1 MVKEILLYT
10 PIYSSAAEAF
20 VNSMEENKG
29 NDVVVRINTDGGDVE
44 DGWSMV
50 AKFAE
55 HKGKKTVKV
64 DGRAHSMGCFFL
76 AYADDAECLD
86 ISQFLIHRA
95 AYPQWVEKDAERM
108 TEAMWATLNAVN
120 GHLRAAL
127 ESKIDVAKF
136 EKLKKVSMDAV
147 FSTSSRLD
155 VFLTAEEAKK
165 IGLVKR
171 IVSIT
176 PEKKA
181 ELNSLMYKLAAQS
194 TENTEETKPKEE
206 KQLNTKKMTIEKL
219 KAEHPEI
226 FAQVVAIGV
235 EKEKDRTGAWMAFVG
250 IDTEAVSKG
259 IKEGKEIT
267 QTIMAELSLKSF
279 NAQALKNVAAD
290 SVKPVVTPEEVNKT
304 EKELAISAFEADV
317 KKGLEK
323 K

>member
-136 EKLKKVSMDAV
+136 EKLKKVSMDDV
-147 FSTSSRLD
+147 FSTSNRLD

-194 TENTEETKPKEE
+194 NENIIESTEV

-226 FAQVVAIGV
+226 FAQAVAIGV

-250 IDTEAVSKG
+250 IDAEAVSKG

-279 NAQALKNVAAD
+279 NAQALKNVTAD
-290 SVKPVVTPEEVNKT
+290 SLKPVVTPEEVNKT